1 MTTTVYEMQVTYFVL
16 EKTTEETL
24 AMTKKLEVAEFLRDN
39 YPTEAIIR
47 SDVRPVAKLK
57 TL

>member
-1 MTTTVYEMQVTYFVL
+1 MSTLVYEMQVTYFVL
-16 EKTTEETL
+16 EKDTEEVL
-24 AMTKKLEVAEFLRDN
+24 ATTKKLEVAEFLRDN